1 MIGIAEG
8 FRIIS
13 IIIGLLIGYFTYM
26 IHRFTE
32 GGSKGWEYFAIGGL
46 SLTLWSTLQVVFS
59 LIINSP
65 VPRIILGTVTLP
77 LIAIF
82 SSIGPVK
89 LLEDMNIKKPKWLTI
104 RNVLYYFILVII
116 ALSLY
121 NFLTPFNYPLNEIL
135 SIAHDTIPFCFL
147 VGTFGFYLLWKETK
161 LKSWL
166 MIKIGTVLIIVG
178 TILNSYSG
186 NCCGPGEP
194 MQSLSQCARYSFDYV
209 ASTPFSCLESL
220 ISISLFGSLFLII
233 GILFYT
239 IGFGTLW
246 SKMRK

>member
-121 NFLTPFNYPLNEIL
+121 NFLTPFNYPSNEIL
-135 SIAHDTIPFCFL
+135 SIAHDTIPFCFIIG
-147 VGTFGFYLLWKETK
+147 VFGNYLLWKGI
-161 LKSWL
+161 KSKVWFL
-166 MIKIGTVLIIVG
+166 IMISAISIIIGTGLI
-178 TILNSYSG
+178 SYSG
-186 NCCGPGEP
+186 NCCGPGEVLAG
-194 MQSLSQCARYSFDYV
+194 QEICAKYPYDYV
-209 ASTPFSCLESL
+209 ASTPLSCVEFL
-220 ISISLFGSLFLII
+220 IPISLFGSLFLII
-233 GILFYT
+233 GVLLYAIAFGIL
-239 IGFGTLW
+239 W
-246 SKMRK
+246 NRMR